1 MDRLITTIFLIHY
14 MAIVMKLKLTIPLVR
29 NKKYSSFVPL
39 MIAQESIV
47 LVTFSAEI
55 SQSHITG

>member
-1 MDRLITTIFLIHY
+1 

-29 NKKYSSFVPL
+29 NKKHSSFVPL

-55 SQSHITG
+55 GLTYYELTIIGWGVLQEK